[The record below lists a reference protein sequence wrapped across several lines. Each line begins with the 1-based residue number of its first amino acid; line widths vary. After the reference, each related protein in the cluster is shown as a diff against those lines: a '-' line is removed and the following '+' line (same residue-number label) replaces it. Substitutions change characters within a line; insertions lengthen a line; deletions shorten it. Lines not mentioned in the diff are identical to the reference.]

1 MAAVHVVPAFNIIVL
16 KNGYGMVLFKRKKKK
31 KKDTEGEYYSSFG
44 HAHFNLILDIFISGR
59 IM

>member
-1 MAAVHVVPAFNIIVL
+1 MAMAWSYL
-16 KNGYGMVLFKRKKKK
+16 KEKKK